1 VEFEWKRE
9 SDYLFVL
16 HGYYDSVIAILTWN
30 NDCEV
35 WELSSDWLD
44 CSADLDIELGKE
56 DIDKVKSEAIDELKR
71 ACEEHIG
78 WYKGQIEM
86 LNELKEDK

>member
-1 VEFEWKRE
+1 MDFEWKE
-9 SDYLFVL
+9 INGDLLLY
-16 HGYYDSVIAILTWN
+16 GYYSRLIAKLRWN
-30 NDCEV
+30 PNCEV

-44 CSADLDIELGKE
+44 CSTDLDIELGKE

-71 ACEEHIG
+71 ACEEHID

-86 LNELKEDK
+86 LDELIKDGE